1 MKPSAE
7 TQLDFFKNSIALTK
21 TILDLNS
28 FKIFK
33 HFYTVLISVYIIY
46 MRLCICTILGVQE
59 TIVRCVSIHNG
70 STVDDNYCKDVHL
83 VPVERRVC
91 NDINC
96 PQRYIPPQGFL
107 SLQPPSSFNLMLL
120 DIIRSFS
127 EMTLLSFTWLRITP
141 PPPLCFFFLTLN

>member
-1 MKPSAE
+1 
-7 TQLDFFKNSIALTK
+7 
-21 TILDLNS
+21 
-28 FKIFK
+28 
-33 HFYTVLISVYIIY
+33 

-96 PQRYIPPQGFL
+96 PQRYKPPKVSCL
-107 SLQPPSSFNLMLL
+107 YNHLHPS
-120 DIIRSFS
+120 I
-127 EMTLLSFTWLRITP
+127 
-141 PPPLCFFFLTLN
+141 